1 MGKGKGNVE
10 GYVAVVKPGRVM
22 FEVAG
27 VTRSRPSRPCAS
39 PATSSPSR
47 PRSCGGTLTMKLSEI
62 RKELLEAR
70 KLSPAELEKLIRQ
83 KKRSSWSSAS
93 RPPSASFPRTTGS
106 RRPGSI
112 ARLLTVWNE
121 KRRQNA

>member
-1 MGKGKGNVE
+1 
-10 GYVAVVKPGRVM
+10 
-22 FEVAG
+22 
-27 VTRSRPSRPCAS
+27 
-39 PATSSPSR
+39 
-47 PRSCGGTLTMKLSEI
+47 MKLSEI

-83 KKRSSWSSAS
+83 KKRELMELRFQVSIGQLSQNH
-93 RPPSASFPRTTGS
+93 RIQET
-106 RRPGSI
+106 RRSI

>member
-1 MGKGKGNVE
+1 M
-10 GYVAVVKPGRVM
+10 R
-22 FEVAG
+22 
-27 VTRSRPSRPCAS
+27 
-39 PATSSPSR
+39 
-47 PRSCGGTLTMKLSEI
+47 LSEI

-83 KKRSSWSSAS
+83 KKRELMELRFQAS
-93 RPPSASFPRTTGS
+93 IGQLSQNHRIRET
-106 RRPGSI
+106 RRSI

>member
-1 MGKGKGNVE
+1 
-10 GYVAVVKPGRVM
+10 
-22 FEVAG
+22 
-27 VTRSRPSRPCAS
+27 
-39 PATSSPSR
+39 
-47 PRSCGGTLTMKLSEI
+47 MKLSEI

-83 KKRSSWSSAS
+83 KKRELMELRFQAS
-93 RPPSASFPRTTGS
+93 IGQLSQNHRIQET
-106 RRPGSI
+106 RRSI